1 MTKNDCLEKLLHA
14 YNSGSLFV
22 HTAMKYEV
30 SPSNPVLIYQTI
42 TSAFMFPIGGKAK
55 IQLDDK
61 IFDAIA
67 GKMIY
72 IPYASDLRLSVLS
85 QEPYAYINIFHHN
98 PERLRFEMDIR
109 PIFHDVMKM
118 LVELVTL
125 CQSAKTKGYFHH
137 NIQVEKLFN
146 LLNNNQSSIHS
157 SNHAVV
163 NHLIDYIDAHYD
175 QEITLEK
182 LAKLVNMKEAQV
194 SYLFKK
200 YTNKRPIEHLIQLR
214 IRKSTELIQ
223 TTDLPISEIAGKVGY
238 QDPFYFS
245 RLFKKYTGLSP
256 TTLRLQSRRK
266 KTGIDS

>member
-72 IPYASDLRLSVLS
+72 IPYASDLKLSVLS
-85 QEPYAYINIFHHN
+85 KEPYAYINIFHHN

-109 PIFHDVMKM
+109 PIFHDVLK
-118 LVELVTL
+118 
-125 CQSAKTKGYFHH
+125 CSW
-137 NIQVEKLFN
+137 N
-146 LLNNNQSSIHS
+146 LLPYANRQKQKDIFITTFKSKNCSIS
-157 SNHAVV
+157 
-163 NHLIDYIDAHYD
+163 
-175 QEITLEK
+175 
-182 LAKLVNMKEAQV
+182 
-194 SYLFKK
+194 
-200 YTNKRPIEHLIQLR
+200 
-214 IRKSTELIQ
+214 
-223 TTDLPISEIAGKVGY
+223 
-238 QDPFYFS
+238 
-245 RLFKKYTGLSP
+245 
-256 TTLRLQSRRK
+256 
-266 KTGIDS
+266 